1 MHAPVSPSLRRWC
14 GTTALVIATMA
25 AGEAVAAPLAFPGAE
40 GFAATVTGG
49 RKGQVYHVTTLADSG
64 AGSFRD
70 AVSQGNRI
78 VVFDISGVIKPT
90 DVIVVAGDNI
100 TLAGQS
106 APGDGITIYGRETS
120 FSSRSNMIV
129 RYLRFR
135 QGMTDAS
142 GSAKKTVNITDGTNM
157 IFDHVSIQWGR
168 WDNFGITG
176 TSSTVTLQNS
186 IIGEGV
192 PPQNFGSIIDGEQDI
207 TIAHNLWIDN
217 NERNPKFKANGEC
230 INNVVYDWG
239 SGGGIIGG
247 HSGTDWYEDYIGN
260 YLIAGP
266 SAVDKFFTFYTN
278 TDHAYQTG
286 NMVDVNKD
294 GQLNGRAVVN
304 ADFEGTTPPTFE
316 TAAHSKPPVPVTV
329 LSAEDAYA
337 RVVAQAGTCQHRDAV
352 ELRLIGQLTSL
363 GTKGAIIA
371 DESDVGGQPA
381 MTQVTRPAGFDT
393 DGDGIP
399 DTWETAHGLNPNS
412 ASDGSGDYTGD
423 GYTNVE
429 KYLNELADLACPG
442 GTTTP
447 PETADAGTLHP
458 VDAAVPPV
466 DARDT
471 PASGGVTG
479 TGGITGAGGAAT
491 TGGVMGTGGAMKA
504 GGTTAGGGVTE
515 SEGGSGGSGMGGA
528 VSMGGRVGSGGGVG
542 TGSSAATGGAIG
554 AGGLSASGGVVSTG
568 PVGAGGRAG
577 TGGTPGIGTT
587 GGATTVTS
595 GAQASSGGCSC
606 RTAGVETRSYRVF
619 ALLGFVMVALRLR
632 KRRSMTGAEGDGGTS
647 TVTGA
652 VRKPMVEITAPECS
666 SPSASTGTPMG
677 FWLGTGG
684 IP

>member
-1 MHAPVSPSLRRWC
+1 MRSPLFGRWV
-14 GTTALVIATMA
+14 GAFALVAGTLA
-25 AGEAVAAPLAFPGAE
+25 AGEAVAAALAFPGAE
-40 GFAATVTGG
+40 GFGATVTGG

-64 AGSFRD
+64 AGSLRD
-70 AVSQGNRI
+70 AISQGNRI
-78 VVFDISGVIKPT
+78 VVFDVSGAIKPT
-90 DVIVVAGDNI
+90 DILVVGGDNI

-120 FSSRSNMIV
+120 FSSRSNIIV

-135 QGMTDAS
+135 QGMIDTS
-142 GSAKKTVNITDGTNM
+142 GSAKKTVNITDGQNM

-186 IIGEGV
+186 IVGEGV

-230 INNVVYDWG
+230 INNVVYNWG
-239 SGGGIIGG
+239 TGGGIIGG

-304 ADFEGTTPPTFE
+304 ADFQGTSPPTFE

-352 ELRLIGQLTSL
+352 ELRLVAQLTSL

-371 DESDVGGQPA
+371 DESGVGGQPA
-381 MTQVTRPAGFDT
+381 VTSEKRLTGFDT
-393 DGDGIP
+393 DGDGMP

-412 ASDGSGDYTGD
+412 ASDGTGDYNGD

-429 KYLNELADLACPG
+429 KYLNELADLACPAG
-442 GTTTP
+442 ATP
-447 PETADAGTLHP
+447 PSDAGVPLRADAGLPLPADAATPGAEAGLAPRRDAGPETGPDATTLASDVPVVRSDAASRSSDGPEPRPDAGSPGIDVTAARPDVAVMTNDTATLP
-458 VDAAVPPV
+458 VDA
-466 DARDT
+466 T
-471 PASGGVTG
+471 SISASDVAPSA
-479 TGGITGAGGAAT
+479 ID
-491 TGGVMGTGGAMKA
+491 
-504 GGTTAGGGVTE
+504 
-515 SEGGSGGSGMGGA
+515 
-528 VSMGGRVGSGGGVG
+528 GRVPGPADAPVQ
-542 TGSSAATGGAIG
+542 
-554 AGGLSASGGVVSTG
+554 VSTG
-568 PVGAGGRAG
+568 LDAAASDSR
-577 TGGTPGIGTT
+577 
-587 GGATTVTS
+587 ATTAPTTK
-595 GAQASSGGCSC
+595 AGGCSC
-606 RTAGVETRSYRVF
+606 STGSGRSRDG
-619 ALLGFVMVALRLR
+619 LGFFPLVLSLLFVARGWGG
-632 KRRSMTGAEGDGGTS
+632 RRQ
-647 TVTGA
+647 
-652 VRKPMVEITAPECS
+652 RRPQ
-666 SPSASTGTPMG
+666 
-677 FWLGTGG
+677 
-684 IP
+684 

>member
-1 MHAPVSPSLRRWC
+1 
-14 GTTALVIATMA
+14 MA

-230 INNVVYDWG
+230 TNNVVYDWG
-239 SGGGIIGG
+239 TGGGIIGG

-266 SAVDKFFTFYTN
+266 AAVDKFFTFYTN

-304 ADFEGTTPPTFE
+304 ADFQGTSPPTFE

-412 ASDGSGDYTGD
+412 ASDGNGDYTGD

-429 KYLNELADLACPG
+429 KYLNEQADLACPG
-442 GTTTP
+442 GTSTP
-447 PETADAGTLHP
+447 PDAGTPHP

-479 TGGITGAGGAAT
+479 TGGTTGAGGAMT
-491 TGGVMGTGGAMKA
+491 TGGMMGTGGATKAGGTTASGGVISTGGTTRA
-504 GGTTAGGGVTE
+504 GGTTAGGGATE
-515 SEGGSGGSGMGGA
+515 SQGGAAGSGMGGA
-528 VSMGGRVGSGGGVG
+528 VSMGGMLGSGGSVG

-554 AGGLSASGGVVSTG
+554 AGGLSASGGVVTTG

-577 TGGTPGIGTT
+577 TGGASEIGTT

-595 GAQASSGGCSC
+595 AAQASSGGCSC
-606 RTAGVETRSYRVF
+606 RISGVETRSYPVL

-632 KRRSMTGAEGDGGTS
+632 KRRSMTEAEG
-647 TVTGA
+647 
-652 VRKPMVEITAPECS
+652 RRPS
-666 SPSASTGTPMG
+666 SVPSRNPWSR
-677 FWLGTGG
+677 
-684 IP
+684 

>member
-1 MHAPVSPSLRRWC
+1 M
-14 GTTALVIATMA
+14 
-25 AGEAVAAPLAFPGAE
+25 
-40 GFAATVTGG
+40 VTGG

-64 AGSFRD
+64 AGSLRD

-78 VVFDISGVIKPT
+78 VVFDVSGVIKPT
-90 DVIVVAGDNI
+90 DIIVVAGDNI

-106 APGDGITIYGRETS
+106 APGDGITIYGREIS
-120 FSSRSNMIV
+120 FSNRKNIIV

-142 GSAKKTVNITDGTNM
+142 GSAKKTVNITDGQSM

-230 INNVVYDWG
+230 TNNVVYNWG
-239 SGGGIIGG
+239 TGGGIIGG

-304 ADFEGTTPPTFE
+304 ADFQGTSPPTFE

-352 ELRLIGQLTSL
+352 ELRLVAQLTSL

-371 DESDVGGQPA
+371 NESDVGGQPA

-393 DGDGIP
+393 DGDGMS
-399 DTWETAHGLNPNS
+399 DAWETAHGLNPNS
-412 ASDGSGDYTGD
+412 ASDGSGDSGD

-447 PETADAGTLHP
+447 PDAGLPRTP
-458 VDAAVPPV
+458 DAA
-466 DARDT
+466 AL
-471 PASGGVTG
+471 
-479 TGGITGAGGAAT
+479 
-491 TGGVMGTGGAMKA
+491 
-504 GGTTAGGGVTE
+504 E
-515 SEGGSGGSGMGGA
+515 
-528 VSMGGRVGSGGGVG
+528 
-542 TGSSAATGGAIG
+542 
-554 AGGLSASGGVVSTG
+554 
-568 PVGAGGRAG
+568 
-577 TGGTPGIGTT
+577 TGGTPGRDATPQITPDAAVLGSDAPSTRPDAASLGSDTPSARPDAATPASDVASTRPDAASPGSDVTFNRPDVAIPASDAAVLPVDAIAPSARDTAPSVTDGRVAGTADTPPGTPTIPDAAGSDSKSTT
-587 GGATTVTS
+587 GPVTT
-595 GAQASSGGCSC
+595 SGGCSYS
-606 RTAGVETRSYRVF
+606 TDSDGSGDP
-619 ALLGFVMVALRLR
+619 LGFLSLAMGSLLILRSWSAR
-632 KRRSMTGAEGDGGTS
+632 RRRRS
-647 TVTGA
+647 
-652 VRKPMVEITAPECS
+652 
-666 SPSASTGTPMG
+666 
-677 FWLGTGG
+677 
-684 IP
+684 